1 MNKKCLKNTI
11 FTFLAL
17 LLILVLSFNIKA
29 DSRLTDNEQS
39 AINALNGHLVCSIN
53 DAYQER
59 YFKANIIKNLNRS
72 VGVISI
78 GSSHLM
84 TLSSDAVKGD
94 YINLAVGGANLQDR
108 LNILGLLDLYNIKY
122 YKVVYEIDLA
132 SFLPTARKI
141 EKYNSNFKK
150 YGDYFYNK
158 IVLNL
163 NSPPVVAD
171 FNNYYVN
178 EFLDNSILDLTRIYT
193 DKNIMSELI
202 YYKKDASQGYPKS
215 IYELEAKSRES
226 QIGIIIKNDKAFRDM
241 DISKD
246 SIMVIDA
253 IMKYFHDNGIEVAIV
268 VVPRPPSVYD
278 GSEMLT
284 SKYIA
289 SINNLI
295 FKYFVYYNV
304 KVYGSFNPHDLDVT
318 EDDYYDALH
327 LKPES
332 INRLYMIE

>member
-1 MNKKCLKNTI
+1 METKRLKNTI
-11 FTFLAL
+11 FTLSTL
-17 LLILVLSFNIKA
+17 LLILTLCIGIKA
-29 DSRLTDNEQS
+29 YSVVTDNEQS

-59 YFKANIIKNLNRS
+59 YFKANIIKNLNRN

-108 LNILGLLDLYNIKY
+108 LNILGLLDLYNVKY
-122 YKVVYEIDLA
+122 NKVVYEVDLA

-141 EKYNSNFKK
+141 EKYSANFQK

-158 IVLNL
+158 IEAGLKMQ
-163 NSPPVVAD
+163 PVVD
-171 FNNYYVN
+171 FNDYYVN
-178 EFLDNSILDLTRIYT
+178 EFAGNYILDLTKVYNQ
-193 DKNIMSELI
+193 KNLLYKFI
-202 YYKKDASQGYPKS
+202 YYKPDASQGYPRS
-215 IYELEAKSRES
+215 VYEEEMGNKGT
-226 QIGIIIKNDKAFRDM
+226 QTQTIINNDKAFRDM
-241 DISKD
+241 EINKD
-246 SIMVIDA
+246 SIKVTDA
-253 IMKYFHDNGIEVAIV
+253 IMKYFYDNDVEVEIV
-268 VVPRPPSVYD
+268 VIPRPPSVYD
-278 GSEMLT
+278 GSEMLA

-289 SINNLI
+289 SINDLI
-295 FKYFVYYNV
+295 YKYYINYNV
-304 KVYGSFNPHDLDVT
+304 KVCGSFNPHDLDVD

-332 INRLYMIE
+332 ITRLYTID

>member
-1 MNKKCLKNTI
+1 MNKKCLKNAI
-11 FTFLAL
+11 FTLFAL
-17 LLILVLSFNIKA
+17 VLILGLSFGIKA
-29 DSRLTDNEQS
+29 DARVTDNEQS
-39 AINALNGHLVCSIN
+39 AINALSGNLVCSIN

-59 YFKANIIKNLNRS
+59 YFKANIIKNLNRN

-108 LNILGLLDLYNIKY
+108 LNILGLLDLYNIQY
-122 YKVVYEIDLA
+122 NKVVYEIDIA

-141 EKYNSNFKK
+141 EKYNSDFKK

-158 IVLNL
+158 FVLGINSQPVALDFNDYYINEFADNAVLNL
-163 NSPPVVAD
+163 
-171 FNNYYVN
+171 
-178 EFLDNSILDLTRIYT
+178 TRVY
-193 DKNIMSELI
+193 DKNNLPHKLI
-202 YYKKDASQGYPKS
+202 YYKPDASQGYPRAV
-215 IYELEAKSRES
+215 YEEEKENKKE
-226 QIGIIIKNDKAFRDM
+226 QTGIIINNDKIFRDT
-241 DISKD
+241 DINKD
-246 SIMVIDA
+246 SIKVVDT
-253 IMKYFHDNGIEVAIV
+253 IMKYFHDKGIEIEIV
-268 VVPRPPSVYD
+268 VIPRPPSVYD

-289 SINNLI
+289 SINELI
-295 FKYFVYYNV
+295 YKYYVNYNV
-304 KVYGSFNPHDLDVT
+304 KVCGSFNPHDLDVA

-332 INRLYMIE
+332 ITRLYTID